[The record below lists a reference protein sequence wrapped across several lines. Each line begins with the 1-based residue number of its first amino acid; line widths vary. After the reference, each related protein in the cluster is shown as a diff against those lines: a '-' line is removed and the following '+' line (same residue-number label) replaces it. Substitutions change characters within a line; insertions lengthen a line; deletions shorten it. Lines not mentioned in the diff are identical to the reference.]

1 MPLSDSLAEIGSRES
16 QDYKA
21 VVLGLRDYVLKS
33 NFHKVV
39 IGLSGGIDS
48 ALVAVMAVD
57 ALGAENVVCL
67 ALPSK
72 FNSKASLDDAKQ
84 LSQNLGITLKTITIQ
99 EIIDKVDQHLA
110 PLFQGKKRDVTEENI
125 QSRLRAVLLMAFSN
139 KEKRLLLSTGNKSE
153 IAVGYST
160 IYGDMAGA
168 YNPLK
173 DIYKTKV
180 YKLSEWRNNVFK
192 TNDFSVKRPIPE
204 NILLKEPSA
213 ELAFDQ
219 KDTDSLP
226 SYDELDTILE
236 YLIEDDLAVQEVIEK
251 GFLEKTVVKVKN
263 LLYLSEYKRYQACPG
278 PKISRRPFSLGRRIP
293 IVNHW
298 RD

>member
-1 MPLSDSLAEIGSRES
+1 MGSEMCIRDSPLPELIAEIGSCES

-57 ALGAENVVCL
+57 ALGASNVVCL

-72 FNSKASLDDAKQ
+72 FNSSASLDDAKQ
-84 LSQNLGITLKTITIQ
+84 LSENLGITLKTIGIQ
-99 EIIDKVDQHLA
+99 EIIDNVDQRLA

-139 KEKRLLLSTGNKSE
+139 KEKHLLLSTGNKSE

-160 IYGDMAGA
+160 IYGAVS
-168 YNPLK
+168 YTHLTLP
-173 DIYKTKV
+173 T
-180 YKLSEWRNNVFK
+180 
-192 TNDFSVKRPIPE
+192 
-204 NILLKEPSA
+204 ILL
-213 ELAFDQ
+213 
-219 KDTDSLP
+219 
-226 SYDELDTILE
+226 
-236 YLIEDDLAVQEVIEK
+236 V
-251 GFLEKTVVKVKN
+251 
-263 LLYLSEYKRYQACPG
+263 
-278 PKISRRPFSLGRRIP
+278 
-293 IVNHW
+293 
-298 RD
+298 

>member
-1 MPLSDSLAEIGSRES
+1 
-16 QDYKA
+16 
-21 VVLGLRDYVLKS
+21 
-33 NFHKVV
+33 
-39 IGLSGGIDS
+39 
-48 ALVAVMAVD
+48 
-57 ALGAENVVCL
+57 
-67 ALPSK
+67 
-72 FNSKASLDDAKQ
+72 
-84 LSQNLGITLKTITIQ
+84 
-99 EIIDKVDQHLA
+99 
-110 PLFQGKKRDVTEENI
+110 
-125 QSRLRAVLLMAFSN
+125 MAFSN
-139 KEKRLLLSTGNKSE
+139 KEKHLLLSTGNKSE

-180 YKLSEWRNNVFK
+180 YKLSKWRNLVTK
-192 TNDFSVKRPIPE
+192 TDEFRVEKPIPE

-226 SYDELDTILE
+226 RYDELDTILE
-236 YLIEDDLAVQEVIEK
+236 YLIEDDLAVQEVVKK
-251 GFLEKTVVKVKN
+251 GFLEKTVVNVKN